1 MNLALVRTNQI
12 WPAAALVLGVVAG
25 AVLWRPD
32 AAPYERVLSNFDVA
46 SGSVALALLVAVAA
60 YAGRKYAH
68 RGGYSPEFRMR
79 AEFEAIERAERRV
92 RELRAPIAAGT
103 LATGKDVERAATA
116 ILREEGVGRIRR
128 AAATPGAPGEPPF
141 VVRVLP
147 AEPLGRVRHWMHV
160 HLVWGTAFG
169 LVVLVHSGGSLDST
183 MAVVLTLL
191 ALAVW
196 LSGLFG
202 LYAWMRGPK
211 LLTEAE
217 RDLSIEEAHALYESL
232 ERKLA
237 RELAPLEAHVRSA
250 VDTVRAGGPVPTGH
264 NGEPHPAEDLFALA
278 GQARRVGEERQR
290 LTRIRTWMMAWKLA
304 HVPAAIALGVLTGLH
319 VALIWTY

>member
-1 MNLALVRTNQI
+1 MNLALVRTHQL
-12 WPAAALVLGVVAG
+12 WPAAALVLGVLAG
-25 AVLWRPD
+25 ALLWRPE
-32 AAPYERVLSNFDVA
+32 APPYQLATSHFDVA
-46 SGSVALALLVAVAA
+46 SGAVALVLLVAVAG

-68 RGGYSPEFRMR
+68 RGGYSPEFAMR

-103 LATGKDVERAATA
+103 LARRADVERAANT
-116 ILREEGVGRIRR
+116 ILREEGVGKIRR

-169 LVVLVHSGGSLDST
+169 LVVLVHSGGSLDSPI
-183 MAVVLTLL
+183 AVLLTSL

-217 RDLSIEEAHALYESL
+217 RDLSIEEAHALHESL

-237 RELAPLEAHVRSA
+237 RELAPLDAQLRSA
-250 VDTVRAGGPVPTGH
+250 VEAVRSGAAVPSGSG
-264 NGEPHPAEDLFALA
+264 GEPHPAEDLFALA
-278 GQARRVGEERQR
+278 GQARRVAEERAR
-290 LTRIRTWMMAWKLA
+290 LARIRTWMMAWKLA